1 MKKVTVW
8 TVVLVVALSGVAM
21 AMGPGGGGWGYSGRG
36 MSDHRGM
43 WWDRDQVTEE
53 LGLTPKEIDKLDD
66 LHRGH
71 QHSMIDL
78 REDAWNLRRDLAEY
92 LESDSF
98 SVSGAREKYK
108 AMDKIRSEMSE
119 AMFNYRIKQREILG
133 TERFGKLRD
142 RVREHRQ
149 ERRGGSMHERGS
161 GWSSQGRHMGKY

>member
-8 TVVLVVALSGVAM
+8 TVVLVVALAGVAM
-21 AMGPGGGGWGYSGRG
+21 AKGPGGGGWSYSGKG
-36 MSDHRGM
+36 LNDHRGM
-43 WWDRDQVTEE
+43 WWDRDQVTEDI
-53 LGLTPKEIDKLDD
+53 GLTPKEIDKLDD

-78 REDAWNLRRDLAEY
+78 REDAGDLRRDLAEY

-108 AMDKIRSEMSE
+108 ALDKIRSEMSE

-133 TERFGKLRD
+133 TDRFGKLRGGFG
-142 RVREHRQ
+142 EHRH
-149 ERRGGSMHERGS
+149 EGRGGY
-161 GWSSQGRHMGKY
+161 GRHMGRY

>member
-8 TVVLVVALSGVAM
+8 TVVLVVALAGVAM
-21 AMGPGGGGWGYSGRG
+21 AKGPGGGGWGYSGKG
-36 MSDHRGM
+36 LNDHRGM
-43 WWDRDQVTEE
+43 WWDRDQVTEDI
-53 LGLTPKEIDKLDD
+53 GLTPKEIDKLDD

-78 REDAWNLRRDLAEY
+78 REDAGDLRRDLAEY

-108 AMDKIRSEMSE
+108 ALDKIRSEMSE

-133 TERFGKLRD
+133 TDRFGKLRD
-142 RVREHRQ
+142 GFGEHRH
-149 ERRGGSMHERGS
+149 EGRGGY
-161 GWSSQGRHMGKY
+161 GRHMGGY